1 MNEEDQRIFN
11 NALKIA
17 TSEMS
22 SEGELVYYDIEGA
35 VQDAEKNNFSM
46 SLSELVKFY
55 FAIKQEYKNDK

>member
-22 SEGELVYYDIEGA
+22 SDGELVYYDIESA
-35 VQDAEKNNFSM
+35 IQDAEKNQFSM

-55 FAIKQEYKNDK
+55 YAVKQEV